1 MIIRSILIRFV
12 CLSAMLFSSSLFAKP
27 MLDTAV
33 APQRIVSLNLC
44 ADQLLMEMLPP
55 ERLVGITHL
64 SVDKGISY
72 HYKKAENYHQHKG
85 RIEEIIALK
94 PDLIIAGQFTTQPT
108 NQLLEKLGYSVLR
121 IGLPKTI
128 AEIKQQLTKLGQRVG
143 AASQT
148 DTIINDMSQTLFE
161 LNKEQLKNTP
171 SAAIYYANGFSAG
184 KETIVDEALRFAGFK
199 NIAAEQG
206 LDYIAPLSME
216 ALIKAEPDVLILGR
230 YQKNTDSMAH
240 QVLKHRALQK
250 FIRAKSVKT
259 IAMPDRYW
267 DCAGPSIVAAI
278 SHLQQGYRQQDVS
291 Q

>member
-1 MIIRSILIRFV
+1 MIIRSILIRLT
-12 CLSAMLFSSSLFAKP
+12 CLSAMLFSSIGLAKP
-27 MLDTAV
+27 VLAATA

-55 ERLVGITHL
+55 ERLVGVTHL
-64 SVDKGISY
+64 SVDSGISY
-72 HYKKAENYHQHKG
+72 HFEKAKHYHQHRG
-85 RIEEIIALK
+85 RIEEIIALN
-94 PDLIIAGQFTTQPT
+94 PDLIITGKFTTQPT

-128 AEIKQQLTKLGQRVG
+128 AEIKQQLTEIGERIG
-143 AASQT
+143 AANQAN
-148 DTIINDMSQTLFE
+148 TIIKNMSQTLFE
-161 LNKEQLKNTP
+161 LRKEKLKHTP

-184 KETIVDEALRFAGFK
+184 KQTIVDEALRFAGFK

-267 DCAGPSIVAAI
+267 DCAGPSIVTAI
-278 SHLQQGYRQQDVS
+278 AHLQQGYRQQEVS